1 MKKQLLFIA
10 TFFVSL
16 FISQNLYSTNDTVNT
31 VGNTGFLPSN
41 LTINIG
47 DSVTFVNTGGFHNV
61 NGMISTFPLNPQ
73 GFENPVGGII
83 SGGWAFV
90 HVFSIPGTYNYQC
103 DPHIPS
109 MAGVINVIAPITPLI
124 SGISYND
131 PVCFGDTNGNLTVN
145 INQTVPASYA
155 EIKLF
160 WLNPNTG
167 NWQNSG
173 TQFSIAQLYPT
184 NFPFPSI
191 IFDA

>member
-16 FISQNLYSTNDTVNT
+16 FISQNLYSTNYTVNT
-31 VGNTGFLPSN
+31 VGNTGFSPSN

-124 SGISYND
+124 SPNSAFNSAAKASTCFVLGSCVTSTYTILSFPLSGI
-131 PVCFGDTNGNLTVN
+131 L
-145 INQTVPASYA
+145 PASG
-155 EIKLF
+155 L
-160 WLNPNTG
+160 
-167 NWQNSG
+167 
-173 TQFSIAQLYPT
+173 PT
-184 NFPFPSI
+184 KK
-191 IFDA
+191 